1 MEYREKYYID
11 LETGFQI
18 EERINYYC
26 YQAMY
31 NLAMI
36 YYFDFNNLEKAEF
49 HLRKAAFNEFPYAQN
64 NFGLFYQYHLNQI
77 EKARYNYQRSSQ
89 NNFDLA
95 HFNLARLYE
104 LEDKKEDSIKH
115 YNETLK
121 CKNELMI
128 FRGKVFYDK
137 RIELSRVII
146 NCYTNLKIMVYNM
159 PENQKYKQILG
170 HFLDSNLIEAVFRP
184 LFKLLFQSNSKSYRF
199 VIKENFSN
207 LKNFFL
213 QFPLFSFDDSC
224 NQSMQ
229 KDWEILK
236 QDASSKSQIIK
247 IIIQY
252 EVDIKKS
259 MKNKFNKSIELSEET
274 DLLNPI
280 NSSLYEQIKTI
291 FNELNERENA
301 FDFIEKDELN
311 ENSKINEI
319 RFISKQDK
327 IIRSI
332 YFPECFIRSFL
343 RQNINETIDLFAEK
357 YFSKPYFVLFGRI
370 PQKKKKK
377 IMQ

>member
-1 MEYREKYYID
+1 
-11 LETGFQI
+11 
-18 EERINYYC
+18 
-26 YQAMY
+26 MY